1 MPYKNVV
8 VSRFMKDFVASL
20 KYIKGSAYKMND
32 VARLIRGLAVE
43 DAKLQLAFCERRLSV
58 ALSKLLDSAV
68 ANAGNGSVGG
78 KGLFV
83 KRVDV
88 GKAFSLKRSM
98 PRGRGRSSRIEKKF
112 SNVRIVLAKKVA
124 AGV

>member
-1 MPYKNVV
+1 
-8 VSRFMKDFVASL
+8 MKDFVASL
-20 KYIKGSAYKMND
+20 KYIKGSVYKMND

-58 ALSKLLDSAV
+58 ALGKLLDSAI
-68 ANAGNGSVGG
+68 ANAGNGSASG

-112 SNVRIVLAKKVA
+112 SNVRIVLAKKVVA
-124 AGV
+124 SV